1 MKTSEDKLQQNIFM
15 WFNNNFCLKTQ
26 NPRYYIFSVPNG
38 GTRHIAEAVKLKAT
52 GMRAG
57 VSDLIV
63 VLDSKVLFIEL
74 KTDTGKQS
82 DKQKEFQEI
91 VTNLNHEYILIRN
104 EEEFKTTILSRIGN
118 REK

>member
-1 MKTSEDKLQQNIFM
+1 MKTSEDKLQQNIFI

-38 GTRHIAEAVKLKAT
+38 GSRHIAEAVKLKAT

-74 KTDTGKQS
+74 KIEKGIQS

-91 VTNLNHEYILIRN
+91 VTNLNHKYKIIRSLD
-104 EEEFKTTILSRIGN
+104 EFKNFIHENIL
-118 REK
+118 